1 MSARFR
7 GGPTLA
13 IAYCALIWA
22 LGASPARSQD
32 SCPVPDP
39 GVTLEAKWMVDRVC
53 ACASLQPGDPAC
65 ECEKR
70 KYIAT
75 IVSGLETQGV
85 RRRESTP
92 TLDLS
97 GVRQMPTVTT
107 EPSVTSVPTAVPTE
121 HPHPSA
127 TPSAQPRW
135 WLFMPRAT
143 KGRK

>member
-7 GGPTLA
+7 GGLTLA

-22 LGASPARSQD
+22 FGGSPARSQD

-39 GVTLEAKWMVDRVC
+39 GVTLEARWMVDRVC

-75 IVSGLETQGV
+75 IVSAFTEQAPKTATPEPTSTFVWPTPERATATRTPRPTLTDTPLSAIRAEA
-85 RRRESTP
+85 TP
-92 TLDLS
+92 TAS
-97 GVRQMPTVTT
+97 R
-107 EPSVTSVPTAVPTE
+107 TAIY
-121 HPHPSA
+121 
-127 TPSAQPRW
+127 
-135 WLFMPRAT
+135 MPRAT